1 MPQNFS
7 TIHLSKNWPKF
18 GNAIKISAEFWSALK
33 NRPNWKKSAITCL
46 SPLTTFTHENLKLH
60 YFYFF
65 FFDFCLTLF
74 SKDIEN
80 GNLNKKEITG
90 KFIFT
95 LTISCEQD

>member
-1 MPQNFS
+1 MRPKYRQNFR
-7 TIHLSKNWPKF
+7 L
-18 GNAIKISAEFWSALK
+18 GLKIDQIGK
-33 NRPNWKKSAITCL
+33 NRQSPVYRRF

-60 YFYFF
+60 YFYF

-90 KFIFT
+90 KFILI